1 MTRGFNFSES
11 WISCTET
18 PAKRYGRIAYDM
30 KPWSTSRCR
39 IWGTNGFSSLSHG
52 PMDMATDESLRHTPQ
67 LQRRHGVGIGWFYGQ
82 WFFWLVYIYIY
93 IEREWYLSMIYVV
106 EYTVVCMRMAQKYA
120 TSLILLTYGSRW
132 NSSYCRRVLG
142 FDPSP
147 VPLPFLE
154 MATFESSDVKTGTA
168 LCCWKTN
175 PADTMGWLWS
185 CFAFACCSSKNRP
198 PLAYHITLPYFT
210 WLWRRFAT
218 SLFYADWPINHQSI
232 LLHHHAAAR
241 PGERVAGL
249 GWGGCEWTLW
259 GLFSIKPFEGPF

>member
-1 MTRGFNFSES
+1 MPDLRDQWLQLLEPWPNGYGN
-11 WISCTET
+11 
-18 PAKRYGRIAYDM
+18 GRITA
-30 KPWSTSRCR
+30 PHSTATTQAWSWDWM
-39 IWGTNGFSSLSHG
+39 ILWAMVFL
-52 PMDMATDESLRHTPQ
+52 A
-67 LQRRHGVGIGWFYGQ
+67 GI
-82 WFFWLVYIYIY
+82 YIYIY